1 MPDSVLKP
9 HDQAGG
15 DRFADRWLL
24 ARFAAIYAVAWG
36 ALLWVIDSEALEFL
50 RAATAQSAGAL
61 LNAAG
66 TPITVSGCYLTAAS
80 GVTVVSGRCM
90 PLQAMALAIA
100 LVMSSRRITWPAR
113 VVWTL
118 VSLGLVLAVNVLRV
132 SAISALVVTQ
142 AGWLDVAHSYLLPI
156 TLALTAVAVWLLA
169 ERLGP
174 HA

>member
-1 MPDSVLKP
+1 MPDSVSKP
-9 HDQAGG
+9 QHRVGG
-15 DRFADRWLL
+15 DLFADRWLL
-24 ARFAAIYAVAWG
+24 ARFSVIYAVAWG
-36 ALLWVIDSEALEFL
+36 TLLWVIDSEALEFL

-66 TPITVSGCYLTAAS
+66 ARVAVSGCYLTAAS

-100 LVMSSRRITWPAR
+100 LVMSSRRITWPGRAM
-113 VVWTL
+113 WTL
-118 VSLGLVLAVNVLRV
+118 ISLGLVLAVNVLRV

-142 AGWLDVAHSYLLPI
+142 AGWLDVAHAYLLPI